1 MKQLIE
7 LIKSKPY
14 SFIMILIGMTLVFFG
29 V

>member
-14 SFIMILIGMTLVFFG
+14 SFIMILIGMILVFFG